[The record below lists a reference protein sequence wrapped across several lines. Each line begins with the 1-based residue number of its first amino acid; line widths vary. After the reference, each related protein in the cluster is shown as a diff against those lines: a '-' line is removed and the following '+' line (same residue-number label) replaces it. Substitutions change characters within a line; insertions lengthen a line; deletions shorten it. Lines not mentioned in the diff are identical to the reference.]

1 MNAEIIKTVAKNL
14 NNFNMK
20 QINAVLS
27 MLSSGNTVPFIAR
40 YRKERTG
47 NLDEVQIRSI
57 EDEHKRI
64 TNLFN
69 RKDEV
74 IKIIHEQNK
83 LNDQLYNE
91 IINAATLHQVE
102 DLYLPYKKKRMTKA
116 DIARNQGLEPLAK
129 KVLSYDDTFDQQAKS
144 FINSDKKL
152 VSVEDVLSGVHE
164 ILAEHFGNVANFRD
178 WIRKYTNS
186 TGLLISKIKNNA
198 KDKDADQ
205 IYKNYY
211 EFEIPIKKAKSYQI
225 LAINRGEKQKIL
237 TVKIDVNKDKIFK
250 YLSGQINGNMHGKA
264 ANFIENSYQDAYDRF
279 IKTAID
285 REIRNK
291 LTEVADEHA
300 IKIFG
305 KNLYN
310 LLMQS
315 PLKGKIVMGF
325 DPAYRTGC
333 KLAVIDGNGKFLDK
347 LVIYPH
353 APANKN
359 EREHALK
366 QFIDFIKKNH
376 VEMIAIGNG
385 TASRESEHFVIKAIK
400 KINWPVYYVIV
411 NEAGASVYS
420 ASQNA
425 RDEFPNFHVEE
436 RSAVS
441 IGRRLQDP
449 LAELIKIDPKS
460 VGIGQY
466 QHDLPEKQLD
476 RELDRTVE
484 TAVNKV
490 GINVNTASV
499 ELLTHI
505 SGMNKNVANKLVS
518 YRNENGEFKT
528 RKSLSKVP
536 RLGKKTYEQA
546 IGFLRIID
554 GENPLDNTD
563 IHPESYLIA
572 KKIINMT
579 HMNLN
584 MIGTNEMIKK
594 LNSLDISKFIND
606 NHLGYETVHDIYQG
620 LIKPG
625 RDFRDSMPKPILK
638 QDILKIDD
646 LSNGLKLKGTVRNV
660 VDFGAFVD
668 IGVKQ
673 DGLVHIS
680 NMSDNFVS
688 NPNAIV
694 SVGDIVTVWIKE
706 IDVNLNRIQLT
717 MINPTKNG

>member
-1 MNAEIIKTVAKNL
+1 MNSEITKVVAKNL
-14 NNFNMK
+14 NNFTIK

-27 MLSSGNTVPFIAR
+27 MLTSGNTVPFIAR

-57 EDEHKRI
+57 EDENTRA

-74 IKIIHEQNK
+74 VKLINEQNK
-83 LNDQLYNE
+83 LTDRLYND
-91 IINAATLHQVE
+91 IINAETLQKVE

-116 DIARNQGLEPLAK
+116 DIAKQQGLAPLAQK
-129 KVLSYDDTFDQQAKS
+129 ILSYDDSFDQQATF
-144 FINSDKKL
+144 FIDRNKKL
-152 VSVEDVLSGVHE
+152 NSREDVLSGVHE
-164 ILAEHFGNVANFRD
+164 ILAEYFGNVAKYRD

-186 TGLLISKIKNNA
+186 TGLLTSKIKNNA
-198 KDKDADQ
+198 KNKDDDQ
-205 IYKNYY
+205 VYKNYY

-225 LAINRGEKQKIL
+225 LAINRGEKEKIL

-250 YLSGQINGNMHGKA
+250 YLSNQINGNMQGKA

-279 IKTAID
+279 IKTAIN
-285 REIRNK
+285 REIRNQ
-291 LTEVADEHA
+291 LTESADEHA
-300 IKIFG
+300 IQIFG

-353 APANKN
+353 APASKN

-385 TASRESEHFVIKAIK
+385 TASRESEQFVIKAIK
-400 KINWPVYYVIV
+400 KISWPIYYVIV

-476 RELDRTVE
+476 NKLDRIVE

-490 GINVNTASV
+490 GVNVNTASV
-499 ELLTHI
+499 ELLTHV
-505 SGMNKNVANKLVS
+505 SGMNKNVANKLVA
-518 YRNENGEFKT
+518 YRNENGEFNN
-528 RKSLSKVP
+528 RKSLAKVP

-546 IGFLRIID
+546 IGFLRVID
-554 GENPLDNTD
+554 GDNPLDNTD
-563 IHPESYLIA
+563 IHPESYSIA

-579 HMNLN
+579 HMDLN
-584 MIGTNEMIKK
+584 MMGTNQMKEK
-594 LNSLDISKFIND
+594 LNSIDIAQFIND
-606 NHLGYETVHDIYQG
+606 NHLGYETVNDIYQG
-620 LIKPG
+620 LIQPG
-625 RDFRDSMPKPILK
+625 RDFRDNMPKPILK
-638 QDILKIDD
+638 QDVLTIDD
-646 LSNGLKLKGTVRNV
+646 LYKGLKLQGTVRNV

-680 NMSDNFVS
+680 NMSNKFISD
-688 NPNAIV
+688 PNSIV
-694 SVGDIVTVWIKE
+694 SVGDIVTVWIKD
-706 IDVNLNRIQLT
+706 IDIDRSRIQLT
-717 MINPTKNG
+717 MINPTQNG